1 MPTTRAQSLA
11 QTQQAS
17 GGPVPPMTAGK
28 NAIINGGFD
37 IWQRGTAS
45 QTPNNGNQ
53 MNVDRWIYY
62 GDNGGSVLT
71 QDTDVP
77 TNPYFQYS
85 LKSVIASTNSFSIG
99 QKIEAANAI
108 ALAGQTITFSFWA
121 KTTSGSATLYA
132 NAYYPSAKDNFA
144 SLTLIASN
152 TMTTP
157 TSTWTRYSTTFTL
170 PSNVQN
176 GLMILIGRGATA
188 NTSFYTGIQLEL
200 GSSATPF
207 SRAGGT
213 IQGELAACQRYYV
226 RFNAATQYQN
236 FGHGVASS
244 TTAGYI
250 AVPLPVEMR
259 VVPTAI
265 DSSAVSTLRL
275 QNNQNYTITGLS
287 IGTVITGK
295 TTGTLAPTVASG
307 LTAGNFYFLA
317 ANNDTSAYVGF
328 TAEL

>member
-1 MPTTRAQSLA
+1 
-11 QTQQAS
+11 
-17 GGPVPPMTAGK
+17 MTAGK

-213 IQGELAACQRYYV
+213 IQGELAACQRY
-226 RFNAATQYQN
+226 
-236 FGHGVASS
+236 
-244 TTAGYI
+244 
-250 AVPLPVEMR
+250 LPVAFSTVTDTLGGFANATTSTYINVQFKVPAR
-259 VVPTAI
+259 VAPTGI
-265 DSSAVSTLRL
+265 TVSSASHFQVL
-275 QNNQNYTITGLS
+275 N
-287 IGTVITGK
+287 K
-295 TTGTLAPTVASG
+295 G
-307 LTAGNFYFLA
+307 LTAGTPTAITF
-317 ANNDTSAYVGF
+317 DTAGVNSAYIYATTTAGSPTIAAGEGGILRSVNVNGLILF
-328 TAEL
+328 TGCEL